1 MARKLVVAAITGT
14 IYDAQMTKKPGV
26 MSGNR
31 TDRTDEAIGAV
42 AEHMKLKAEENKD
55 TTGFWQYIWPGIG
68 TLTWED
74 EKKVTDDGKT
84 D

>member
-42 AEHMKLKAEENKD
+42 AEHMKMKAEENKD
-55 TTGFWQYIWPGIG
+55 TPGFWQYI
-68 TLTWED
+68 
-74 EKKVTDDGKT
+74 
-84 D
+84 